1 MTNIYARVMAL
12 GAVCGL
18 RSMLGPA
25 LVAQKASPKIRGL
38 FRVLLVGELV
48 ADKLPTT
55 PSRLLPGPLIGRMV
69 SGGAVGYVLC
79 RRSHGSPWAGVL
91 LGAVAAVAGAYGGG
105 YARRALGARLRVP
118 DPAVALLEDALAFG
132 VGRRFVQ

>member
-1 MTNIYARVMAL
+1 MTNIYARVAAL
-12 GAVCGL
+12 GMVCGL

-55 PSRLLPGPLIGRMV
+55 PSRLLPGPLLGRAV
-69 SGGAVGYVLC
+69 AGGAVGYALC
-79 RRSHGSPWAGVL
+79 RRSHGSPWAGAL
-91 LGAVAAVAGAYGGG
+91 LGAAAAVAGAFGGG
-105 YARRALGARLRVP
+105 YARRAIGTRLHVP

-132 VGRRFVQ
+132 VGWHFVQ